1 MLRMTHLSFSTQW
14 ATYFYRVLLLRKVI
28 RFFCTFVRTKTK
40 PVASRSQRT
49 INSRKKC
56 GYKFLLNSG
65 FFSTIQNSNAAV
77 SCCFFLFIQYLS
89 RMTVSVSFWLTLP
102 SMWQSV
108 ADLWPRVVW
117 NRNLSLC
124 VPFSPP
130 FTWILLLWERWQLKV
145 TVLPGSHWFHL
156 PLFLSTHSLLSR
168 VPTAALMYHANKLS
182 WDLFHTFLHLK
193 KHLRVH
199 INAGTN
205 RIW

>member
-14 ATYFYRVLLLRKVI
+14 ATYFYRVFYFCERWSG
-28 RFFCTFVRTKTK
+28 FFCTFVRTKTK

-65 FFSTIQNSNAAV
+65 FFSTIQNSNAGV

-89 RMTVSVSFWLTLP
+89 SMTVSVSFWLTLP

-130 FTWILLLWERWQLKV
+130 LHESFYSESADNSGSLCYRAVTGFTSPSFSLHTLCS
-145 TVLPGSHWFHL
+145 PGSQQL
-156 PLFLSTHSLLSR
+156 VSRIMQINFLGTFFTHSY
-168 VPTAALMYHANKLS
+168 T
-182 WDLFHTFLHLK
+182 
-193 KHLRVH
+193 
-199 INAGTN
+199 
-205 RIW
+205 